1 MFCTYDLFIYLM
13 IAFKKYLI
21 IALAL
26 SYAGLFWLWNE
37 LPDGKIHLAFLDV
50 GQGDATLMTTAYGH
64 NILIDGG
71 PMSNVLTELKGRIPF
86 FMKEIDLMVLT
97 HPHSD
102 HLDGL
107 IGVLKRYEVKNVLIT
122 GVEYNNS
129 YYKEFLKDISA
140 RADTNVYFAQ
150 ADKDFVIGG
159 LYFDTI
165 YPISSLVGQSLK
177 NVNNSSI
184 GFLVSFVGN
193 DGIERKILLNGDNEA
208 EVEKEILAEYGNKVE
223 SIDVFKASHHGSK
236 TANNIDFLRKFR
248 PVIVVIP
255 CGEGNKFGHPHAE
268 SIYNFQQIGSEILR
282 TDLSG
287 TLEFVW

>member
-1 MFCTYDLFIYLM
+1 MFCTYDYFIYLM
-13 IAFKKYLI
+13 IALKKYLTI
-21 IALAL
+21 GLIL
-26 SYAGLFWLWNE
+26 SYAGLFWLWDE

-71 PMSNVLTELKGRIPF
+71 PMANILTELRSRIPF

-107 IGVLKRYEVKNVLIT
+107 IEVLKRYKVKNVLIT

-129 YYKEFLKDISA
+129 YYEEFLKNISA
-140 RADTNVYFAQ
+140 SEKVAVYFAQ